1 MTRRATY
8 FRSSAIALTALLGAA
23 SLAACNKSDDATV
36 AQADAGPALP
46 LTVSGASP
54 SVAAPSIDALPA
66 SRDVSIVRVDDPEDQ
81 YAYLD
86 QAYYQANAFED
97 APPDYAFD
105 YDGVRPWVWRS
116 ANDAL
121 EFAEPI
127 GDGYRYY
134 YYQPGAAYPYLV
146 RDNGYAYGY
155 DRGQLAVIYDPSGR
169 PLSAD
174 QMAAR
179 RDYAGRYLARADAL
193 YRASRSAQRQA
204 VVASNWAAGRAEIAA
219 QRAQWS
225 AERSRQ
231 DAWRAYDAAHAAQ
244 QTAYWQDERGR
255 RQQSAQAFSQWRQ
268 ADYQGPPPAPAARQQ
283 AFRDSQVRQAQ
294 VQTQDEAARRVNAD
308 QAQQDR
314 RAADDQARIQA
325 DNQRRAEQD
334 RQRQVADQQ
343 REQADSQ
350 HRADQARAQADNQ
363 RHAQDQQRQQA
374 DQARAQ
380 ADNQRRADQAR
391 AQADNQRHVQDQQ
404 RQQADQ
410 ARAQADNQRRADQ
423 ARQQADNQRKAEQD
437 RGRQQADQQRQ
448 AQQQAAQQRQQ
459 AEQQQRQARDQAQ
472 QQAQQQRQQA
482 EQQAKQQAQQAQQQ
496 KQQAQQAQQQAQQ
509 QAHKDDKAQS
519 KPAGH
524 DEHREKKDNK
534 DG

>member
-8 FRSSAIALTALLGAA
+8 LRSTAIALTALLGAV
-23 SLAACNKSDDATV
+23 SLAACNKSDDATIG
-36 AQADAGPALP
+36 QAGAGPALP
-46 LTVSGASP
+46 LTVSGAAP
-54 SVAAPSIDALPA
+54 SAAAPPVDALPA
-66 SRDVSIVRVDDPEDQ
+66 SRNVSIVRIEDPEDQ

-86 QAYYQANAFED
+86 QAYYQSDAFED

-146 RDNGYAYGY
+146 RENGYAYGY
-155 DRGQLAVIYDPSGR
+155 DRGRLAVVYDPSGR

-174 QMAAR
+174 QMAGR

-193 YRASRSAQRQA
+193 YQASRSAQRQSVA
-204 VVASNWAAGRAEIAA
+204 ASNWAAGQARIAA

-225 AERSRQ
+225 ATRSRQ

-244 QTAYWQDERGR
+244 QTAYWRDERER

-268 ADYQGPPPAPAARQQ
+268 ADFQGSAPAPAARQQ

-294 VQTQDEAARRVNAD
+294 AQDEAARRGNAD

-314 RAADDQARIQA
+314 YAADEQARIQA

-334 RQRQVADQQ
+334 RQRQAADQQ
-343 REQADSQ
+343 RE
-350 HRADQARAQADNQ
+350 
-363 RHAQDQQRQQA
+363 QA

-380 ADNQRRADQAR
+380 ADNRRHADQERAR
-391 AQADNQRHVQDQQ
+391 QQAEQQ
-404 RQQADQ
+404 RQQ
-410 ARAQADNQRRADQ
+410 ADQ
-423 ARQQADNQRKAEQD
+423 ARQQADNQRKAEQE
-437 RGRQQADQQRQ
+437 QH
-448 AQQQAAQQRQQ
+448 RQQ
-459 AEQQQRQARDQAQ
+459 AEQQRQQQEQAR
-472 QQAQQQRQQA
+472 
-482 EQQAKQQAQQAQQQ
+482 QQAQQAREGE
-496 KQQAQQAQQQAQQ
+496 KQAR
-509 QAHKDDKAQS
+509 KDDKAQS

-524 DEHREKKDNK
+524 DEHREKKDHP
-534 DG
+534 DHRD